1 MKKIILGVCVILIL
15 CLSISRCAMNNKD
28 NKQDIPEQTQ
38 DSVNLTEEAD
48 LSSSFLDEEELE
60 DEAFTES
67 FKGRGKGYQP
77 EEYIGLVGYAAL
89 EKGYD
94 IHDYTLIEHWEIPTY
109 QQDKQFWVETGA
121 LPHKTKVV
129 VKEQLLENTSRWGY
143 SGYLLV
149 ERSDTGEQVYIKV
162 KDFVTTPYWLSDDL
176 VQAVRYGNFVA
187 NFVQVSDY
195 YPVDNRGHKAELEDA
210 TSVLVVDK
218 VGLRTYVD
226 SNETPLE
233 VIVLSGERK
242 GQTVFVNEL
251 DLTIVY

>member
-1 MKKIILGVCVILIL
+1 MALYREWCLGDNYEKNSFGRL
-15 CLSISRCAMNNKD
+15 CYLDSR
-28 NKQDIPEQTQ
+28 
-38 DSVNLTEEAD
+38 
-48 LSSSFLDEEELE
+48 F
-60 DEAFTES
+60 
-67 FKGRGKGYQP
+67 
-77 EEYIGLVGYAAL
+77 
-89 EKGYD
+89 
-94 IHDYTLIEHWEIPTY
+94 EHI
-109 QQDKQFWVETGA
+109 
-121 LPHKTKVV
+121 
-129 VKEQLLENTSRWGY
+129 
-143 SGYLLV
+143 
-149 ERSDTGEQVYIKV
+149 QVRNE
-162 KDFVTTPYWLSDDL
+162 WLSDDQ

-233 VIVLSGERK
+233 VIALSGERK